1 MWAHSKCD
9 LTNNLYNCIMTCQ
22 LMYSLLWLMKAKF
35 TQHYLRTLPT
45 CITTFREQCIC
56 IPQSLFRN
64 LWLTKWILNFSP
76 PILLFHVYG
85 CCPPL
90 PQVAF
95 FSSPNPTAPLVC
107 TAATHIALWLLLSY
121 HSGICP
127 LAKNC
132 FPDLGHFV
140 CLSGGFSDTISSWT
154 LGLPLELFPSCLV
167 CKVCLFHTSH

>member
-1 MWAHSKCD
+1 
-9 LTNNLYNCIMTCQ
+9 MTCQ
-22 LMYSLLWLMKAKF
+22 LLYSLLWLMKAKF

-56 IPQSLFRN
+56 IPQSLFRI

-90 PQVAF
+90 PQLAF

-121 HSGICP
+121 HSGIWP

-132 FPDLGHFV
+132 FPNLGHFV
-140 CLSGGFSDTISSWT
+140 CLIWGIFWHHFKLNTWPSSWA
-154 LGLPLELFPSCLV
+154 LSFLFGVQVLPFP
-167 CKVCLFHTSH
+167 H